1 MNQQNGSGPVA
12 QLDADVRDITI
23 VGAGPVGLI
32 TAFWAGMREASSRII
47 DSLPEIGGQLTTL
60 YPEKWIFDVPG
71 YPRVLAKDLVEQ
83 LKVQSL
89 DQFDVPVYLETA
101 AEGVEYEPDPE
112 DPGRRII
119 RLVTDRG
126 DLLTRTV
133 VIAGGH
139 GAFEPKKLPGYDMTP
154 WEGRGAHYLVGEKSE
169 FAGKRVMIVG
179 GGDSAC
185 DWVINLLDTAEAIT
199 LVHRREGFRAHE
211 VTVNEIMEAAAAGK
225 VDVRTPYQ
233 IKEVTGNGYV
243 EQVTLFHSENEDDVV
258 DVPCD
263 AVLLQLG
270 FKTALGPLKDWPL
283 EIEKGSIVVD
293 PVMRTSMEGVWA
305 AGDITT
311 FEGKLKLIATGFAE
325 SAIAVAQAVHHIR
338 PEMKI
343 QPKYS
348 TNTGVPGAVE
358 GQP

>member
-1 MNQQNGSGPVA
+1 MSSNGNAP
-12 QLDADVRDITI
+12 QLDSEIRDITVI
-23 VGAGPVGLI
+23 GAGPVGLI

-60 YPEKWIFDVPG
+60 YPEKWIYDVPG

-83 LKVQSL
+83 LKEQSL
-89 DQFDVPVYLETA
+89 DQFEVPVYLETTA
-101 AEGVEYEPDPE
+101 DRVEYEPDPD
-112 DPGRRII
+112 DPEKQIL
-119 RLVTDRG
+119 RLKTDKG

-154 WEGRGAHYLVGEKSE
+154 WEGRGAHYLVGEKAA
-169 FAGKRVMIVG
+169 FAGKRVVIVG

-185 DWVINLLDTAEAIT
+185 DWTLNLLDTASEIT
-199 LVHRREGFRAHE
+199 LVHRRDGFRAHE
-211 VTVNEIMEAAAAGK
+211 VTVNEIMQAAEAGK
-225 VDVRTPYQ
+225 VDLRVPYQ
-233 IKEVTGNGYV
+233 IKDVVGDGTIERI
-243 EQVTLFHSENEDDVV
+243 TLFHSENEDDVV
-258 DVPCD
+258 DVHCD
-263 AVLLQLG
+263 VVLLQLG

-283 EIEKGSIVVD
+283 EIEKGSIKVD
-293 PVMRTSMEGVWA
+293 PVMRTSMEAVWA

-311 FEGKLKLIATGFAE
+311 FDGKLKLIATGFAE
-325 SAIAVAQAVHHIR
+325 AAIAVAQAVHHIR
-338 PEMKI
+338 PESKI